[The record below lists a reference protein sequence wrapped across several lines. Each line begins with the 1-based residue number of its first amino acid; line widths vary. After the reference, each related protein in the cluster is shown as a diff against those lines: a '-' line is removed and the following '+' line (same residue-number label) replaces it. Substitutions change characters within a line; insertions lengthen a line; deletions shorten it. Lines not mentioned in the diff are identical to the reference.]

1 MYIPT
6 NKTHQDIIR
15 KVLCEED
22 EIYKKIICLL
32 SLSIQFQNF
41 IETDQVDRIKQLK
54 VLFVELDTL
63 DDLRKDMYEAVEG
76 SLFYPFMNDYKKYVL
91 HIELLQRTE
100 KLQGTNKLQGIKG
113 GSSRS
118 KSKSKSRSKSK
129 SKSKLSTC
137 LTLLMCVNPNIA
149 SVVTEKKVIANQL
162 KQLYPVNYKS
172 NGHRRLSAI
181 SEYLPSRFSYTASV
195 LINNWYGPKSSRDLN
210 MFLTPNHNGICVWNS
225 QSYLAS
231 PATIQTMLVKFK
243 DYYSNIK
250 RRYAQTVRRGF
261 TEGPVSDMGMKL
273 EYKPVTLSNL
283 QENILSIMDAAKG
296 HLGSFTPSSVI
307 VIGLQFVDSGGG
319 DRHAFNV
326 IVDTESPTEG
336 CVVDTNYVTTGSG
349 EGFFCTDG
357 FDVSEGVVGVHKS
370 PTLSSA
376 VENYLN
382 LMYKIRRPVLEIE
395 DPENTNFSIT
405 TMEEINE
412 GFTASREGREYL
424 LSKFHGVNSEGYM
437 TRPQLEEYIT
447 SHMQTIIDKR
457 KQRSSSTSRSYMSKS
472 AYKTHVN
479 RLKLSHNTTARMS
492 SHNSRRSRG
501 KHK

>member
-22 EIYKKIICLL
+22 DIYKKIICLL

-41 IETDQVDRIKQLK
+41 IEIDQVDRIKQLK

-63 DDLRKDMYEAVEG
+63 DDMRKDMFEAVEG

-91 HIELLQRTE
+91 HIELLQRTK
-100 KLQGTNKLQGIKG
+100 KLKG
-113 GSSRS
+113 GAYR
-118 KSKSKSRSKSK
+118 SKSRSKSK
-129 SKSKLSTC
+129 SKLSTY

-181 SEYLPSRFSYTASV
+181 SEYLPSRISYTASV

-250 RRYAQTVRRGF
+250 RRYAQTVRHGF
-261 TEGPVSDMGMKL
+261 KEGPVSDMGMKL
-273 EYKPVTLSNL
+273 EYKPVSLSNL

-307 VIGLQFVDSGGG
+307 VIGLRFVDSMGG
-319 DRHAFNV
+319 DGHAFNV
-326 IVDTESPTEG
+326 IVDTETPTEG

-357 FDVSEGVVGVHKS
+357 FDVSEGVVGVHTS
-370 PTLSSA
+370 PTLSLA

-395 DPENTNFSIT
+395 DLANTNFSIT
-405 TMEEINE
+405 TMDEINE
-412 GFTASREGREYL
+412 GFTASREGSEYL

-457 KQRSSSTSRSYMSKS
+457 KQRSSSTSSSRSYMSKS

-479 RLKLSHNTTARMS
+479 RLKTSHNLTAKMS
-492 SHNSRRSRG
+492 SRNSRRSRG
-501 KHK
+501 KHR